1 MKMVEKGQRLVF
13 LVLYENGGSDQIL
26 CDQKSLLTSLG
37 FSQEMYESRHSNMA
51 SHDIQT
57 VSRDLAMDKEIFPTQ
72 DDCDMFK
79 KSGSSWF
86 IMRRAEV
93 KLHYFPDPAA
103 FATRLEEVL
112 GTSLDKFDPKKHDKF
127 FRV

>member
-1 MKMVEKGQRLVF
+1 MKMVKKGQQLLF
-13 LVLYENGGSDQIL
+13 MVLYENGGSDQIL
-26 CDQKSLLTSLG
+26 CDKKSLLTSLG

-72 DDCDMFK
+72 ADCEMFK
-79 KSGSSWF
+79 NSGSSWF
-86 IMRRAEV
+86 IMRREEV
-93 KLHYFPDPAA
+93 KVRYSPDPAA
-103 FATRLEEVL
+103 FARRLEEVL

>member
-13 LVLYENGGSDQIL
+13 LVLYENGGSDQVL

-37 FSQEMYESRHSNMA
+37 FSQEMYESRHA

-57 VSRDLAMDKEIFPTQ
+57 VSKNLAMDKEIFPTQ
-72 DDCDMFK
+72 ADCDMFK

-86 IMRRAEV
+86 IMRREEV
-93 KLHYFPDPAA
+93 KLRYSPDPAA
-103 FATRLEEVL
+103 FARRLEEVL